1 VQLPHSCLLF
11 KPISL
16 VKVTAPRVE
25 TSAASYKTVKNRSKE
40 IGSFRS
46 QVIGGK
52 GKQRQLVDEMK
63 GLTDGEREELLGIF
77 STKVS
82 VTADDALALKAGLMI
97 PWTKLRAMRR

>member
-1 VQLPHSCLLF
+1 MSYSFFFTFQADQSCENNSTKSRNIHSQL
-11 KPISL
+11 
-16 VKVTAPRVE
+16 
-25 TSAASYKTVKNRSKE
+25 KNRSKE

-52 GKQRQLVDEMK
+52 GKQRQLIDEMK
-63 GLTDGEREELLGIF
+63 GLADGEREELLGIF

-82 VTADDALALKAGLMI
+82 VTADSALALKAGLMI